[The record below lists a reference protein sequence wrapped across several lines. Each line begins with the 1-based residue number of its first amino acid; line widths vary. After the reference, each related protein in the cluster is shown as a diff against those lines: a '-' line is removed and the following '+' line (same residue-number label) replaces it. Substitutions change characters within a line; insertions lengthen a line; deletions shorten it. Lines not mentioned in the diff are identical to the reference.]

1 VRAQEQDDAARTHW
15 REQAATWDVHDLV
28 FLDESGCNT
37 TLHRSHG
44 RAPKGQRLQTAV
56 PRNWKEN
63 TTVIGALSL
72 NEAACWQA
80 MTLEGACDRSA
91 FEAFIEQVL
100 VPSLRAGQVVILDNL
115 NVHKSPRARELVEA
129 AGCRWE
135 FLPTYSPDLNPIEGM
150 WSKLKAH
157 LRATAAR
164 TQEALEAAIN
174 TGLFTVTAQDAQGW
188 FAHAGYKPLAQPL

>member
-1 VRAQEQDDAARTHW
+1 VRAQEQDEAARARWQNEVTN
-15 REQAATWDVHDLV
+15 WDARDLV

-37 TLHRSHG
+37 TLHRSYG
-44 RAPKGQRLQTAV
+44 RAPKGERLEAAV

-63 TTVIGALSL
+63 TTIIGALCLS
-72 NEAACWQA
+72 ETACWQA
-80 MTLEGACDRSA
+80 MVIEGACDRLA
-91 FEAFIEQVL
+91 FETFIEVVL
-100 VPSLRAGQVVILDNL
+100 VPSLRPGQIVIMDNL
-115 NVHKSPRARELVEA
+115 NVHKSARARELVEV

-164 TQEALEAAIN
+164 TQDALEAAIK
-174 TGLFTVTAQDAQGW
+174 TGLFTVTLQDAHGW
-188 FAHAGYKPLAQPL
+188 FAHAGYKPLAHPL